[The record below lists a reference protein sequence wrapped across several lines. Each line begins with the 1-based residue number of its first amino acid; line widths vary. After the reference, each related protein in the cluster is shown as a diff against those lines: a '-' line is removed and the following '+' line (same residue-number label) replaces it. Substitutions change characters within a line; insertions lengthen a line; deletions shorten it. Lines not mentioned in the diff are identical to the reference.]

1 MNDRAPSANADR
13 LRILLVEDHEIV
25 REGVR
30 TMVSAQADMEVIG
43 EAGDGRTAIRLAEEL
58 RPDIVVMDI
67 SMPDMNGLQATEKL
81 KQLRPEIKILTLSRH
96 TDVGFLQQ
104 ILGAGASGYVLKQ
117 STSTEL
123 IRAIRTVAA
132 GGNYLDPAIAG
143 KVMGGFARSRSKPR
157 AEAKSSISDRESEV
171 LRLIAWGHSNKEIAA
186 RMEIS
191 VKTVEVHKAN
201 AMRKLDMRSR
211 IDIVRYAL
219 LQGWLQDN

>member
-1 MNDRAPSANADR
+1 MNERTSSDAAK
-13 LRILLVEDHEIV
+13 LRILLVEDHELV

-30 TMVSAQADMEVIG
+30 VLVCAQADMEVVG

-58 RPDIVVMDI
+58 RPDLVVMDI

-81 KQLRPEIKILTLSRH
+81 KQRRPEIKILTLTRH

-104 ILGAGASGYVLKQ
+104 LLGAGASGYVLKQ
-117 STSTEL
+117 SASTEL
-123 IRAIRTVAA
+123 LRAIRTIAS
-132 GGNYLDPAIAG
+132 GGDYLDPAVAG
-143 KVMGGFARSRSKPR
+143 KVIIGFARARAKPR
-157 AEAKSSISDRESEV
+157 AQSLGSISEREAEV
-171 LRLIAWGHSNKEIAA
+171 LRLIAWGYSNKEIAA
-186 RMEIS
+186 HLSIS

-211 IDIVRYAL
+211 IDIVRYAM

>member
-1 MNDRAPSANADR
+1 MNERASPDAPKLR
-13 LRILLVEDHEIV
+13 LLLVEDHELV

-30 TMVSAQADMEVIG
+30 VLIGAQADMEVVG

-81 KQLRPEIKILTLSRH
+81 KHLRPEIKILTLTRH
-96 TDVGFLQQ
+96 TDVGFLQKL
-104 ILGAGASGYVLKQ
+104 LGAGASGYILKQ
-117 STSTEL
+117 SASTEL
-123 IRAIRTVAA
+123 LRAIRTVAS
-132 GGNYLDPAIAG
+132 GGNYLDPAVAG
-143 KVMGGFARSRSKPR
+143 KVMNGFTRSRAKPR
-157 AEAKSSISDRESEV
+157 AESHGSISDREGEV
-171 LRLIAWGHSNKEIAA
+171 LRLIAWGYSNKEIAA
-186 RMEIS
+186 RLEIS

-211 IDIVRYAL
+211 IDIVRYAM